1 MSQRGLPI
9 EPNVSR
15 PTGPAGAERRA
26 SRIWDVLG
34 VLTVA
39 LFATTLW
46 VMHRGA
52 VHRVEAEAAAL
63 APGAEIRAGDEW
75 IGLYFQDRKIGLT
88 RITKAKDAN
97 GLWLF
102 RVHSTLK
109 LDTLG
114 VAAQAELD
122 LRAYLGATR
131 ELRGF
136 DLMLRTGAQRFRG
149 EGTIKDD
156 ALRLVLNTGG
166 ERIERTIPLAA
177 PPVLRDLLGPVI
189 AQGPLTP
196 GRRLSLPGFD
206 PWTLSTT
213 PIEVEIIG
221 PDTLVLMGQSLP
233 ATRIRQRLDGLTLD
247 AWINERGEMLRQELP
262 LGLVALRQTEE
273 EARWGM
279 ADEGGV
285 SLADAVELPVAPL
298 PPQERRSRRLVLRW
312 RGPGQ
317 ELLAAPPAQVL
328 EGEHLIRTPEPPPTG
343 RALPLSLSA
352 QDAELAAALRA
363 DGVVQA
369 DHQKI
374 RARALALRGD
384 ARDTLSAA
392 RAIATALHRDLR
404 FERRGGLP
412 SALETLESGAG
423 DCTEVSVLFA
433 ALARAAGIP
442 TRLVFGLVYKPEPT
456 PRFAWHA
463 WNEVAVEGGFA
474 SVDATWGQ
482 SPVDLTHIALAR
494 GDFHAQIDLL
504 RIMGHVTLEFVGAD

>member
-1 MSQRGLPI
+1 MSQRGAPS
-9 EPNVSR
+9 EAVASR
-15 PTGPAGAERRA
+15 PTGRAGAEQRA
-26 SRIWDVLG
+26 ARIWDVIGL
-34 VLTVA
+34 LTLA

-46 VMHRGA
+46 TMNRGA
-52 VHRVEAEAAAL
+52 SRRVEAEAAAL

-88 RITKAKDAN
+88 RITKAPDE
-97 GLWLF
+97 GGGWTF

-122 LRAYLGATR
+122 LRARLGATR
-131 ELRGF
+131 ALRGF
-136 DLMLRTGAQRFRG
+136 ELALRTGAQDFRG
-149 EGTIKDD
+149 EGTVEGD
-156 ALRLVLNTGG
+156 ALRLLLNTGG
-166 ERIERTIPLAA
+166 ERIERTLPLPA

-206 PWTLSTT
+206 PWTLSAT
-213 PIEVEIIG
+213 PVEIEIIG
-221 PDTLVLMGQSLP
+221 PDTLVLMGQTLP

-262 LGLVALRQTEE
+262 LGLVALRQSEE

-298 PPQERRSRRLVLRW
+298 PPPDARARRLVLRW

-317 ELLAAPPAQVL
+317 DLLAAPPAQIL
-328 EGEHLIRTPEPPPTG
+328 ERERLVRTPEPPATG
-343 RALPLSLSA
+343 RPLPVRLEA
-352 QDAELAAALRA
+352 QDTELAAALRA

-369 DHQKI
+369 DHKKI
-374 RARALALRGD
+374 RERARMLQGD
-384 ARDTLSAA
+384 ARDTLTAA
-392 RAIATALHRDLR
+392 RAIATALHRELR

-463 WNEVAVEGGFA
+463 WNEVAVEGGFV

-494 GDFHAQIDLL
+494 GDFRAQIDLL
-504 RIMGHVTLEFVGAD
+504 RIMGHVSLEFVEAE